1 MTLPTVLFFSQ
12 VSRIPRGKQDT
23 LHEDHYAE
31 GFRNELAGMW
41 VEACI
46 VLPDFRSHRGHLFV
60 NVSVAD
66 A

>member
-1 MTLPTVLFFSQ
+1 
-12 VSRIPRGKQDT
+12 
-23 LHEDHYAE
+23 
-31 GFRNELAGMW
+31 